1 MRTLLKEEG
10 KNLILLVVGI
20 LIYDIGTHAFVEP
33 AQVAPGGAIGV
44 ALLINHLTNLPIG
57 MLTMAT
63 NIPLLI
69 LAWFYLSRRF
79 AVTTAVTTA
88 LSSAVLDLAV
98 APVCPVY
105 VGDRF
110 LCSLYGGVVI
120 GVGMALIFLAGTT
133 TGGSDILGYLLQKKR
148 PQMSIGRALLLV
160 DGVVLVI
167 SIFVF
172 GNVDAALFGLIT
184 LFAQTK
190 VIDSIIYGGEVS
202 TMATVITKR
211 PEEIAHR
218 VIVDLDRSATLLKA
232 QGAYS
237 KEDTTM
243 LLCTVRKSQF
253 PRLKRIIYETDPDA
267 FMMATET
274 SEVLGFGFKELK
286 EGN

>member
-1 MRTLLKEEG
+1 MRTMLKKEG
-10 KNLILLVVGI
+10 KNLVLLLVGI

-44 ALLINHLTNLPIG
+44 ALLVNHLTNLPIG
-57 MLTMAT
+57 MMTMAT

-88 LSSAVLDLAV
+88 LSSLVLDVLV
-98 APVCPVY
+98 APLCPVY
-105 VGDRF
+105 TGDRF

-160 DGVVLVI
+160 DGIVLVV

-172 GNVDAALFGLIT
+172 GNIDAALFGLVT

-190 VIDSIIYGGEVS
+190 VIDGIIYGGEVS
-202 TMATVITKR
+202 TMATVVTKK
-211 PEEIAHR
+211 PEAIAEL

-237 KEDTTM
+237 KEDTTL

-253 PRLKRIIYETDPDA
+253 PRLKRIIYEVDPDA

-286 EGN
+286 EGG

>member
-1 MRTLLKEEG
+1 MRTMLKKEG
-10 KNLILLVVGI
+10 KNLVLLLVGI

-44 ALLINHLTNLPIG
+44 ALLVNHLTNLPIG
-57 MLTMAT
+57 MMTMAT

-88 LSSAVLDLAV
+88 LSSLVLDVLV
-98 APVCPVY
+98 APLCPVY
-105 VGDRF
+105 TGDRF

-160 DGVVLVI
+160 DGIVLVV

-172 GNVDAALFGLIT
+172 GNIDAALFGLVT

-190 VIDSIIYGGEVS
+190 VIDGIIYGGEVS
-202 TMATVITKR
+202 TMATVVTKK
-211 PEEIAHR
+211 PETIAER

-237 KEDTTM
+237 KEDTTL

-253 PRLKRIIYETDPDA
+253 PRLKRIIYEVDPDA

-286 EGN
+286 EGG

>member
-1 MRTLLKEEG
+1 MRTMLKKEG
-10 KNLILLVVGI
+10 KNLVLLLVGI

-44 ALLINHLTNLPIG
+44 ALLVNHLTNLPIG
-57 MLTMAT
+57 MMTMAT

-69 LAWFYLSRRF
+69 LAWFYLTRRF

-88 LSSAVLDLAV
+88 LSSLVLDVLV
-98 APVCPVY
+98 APLCPVY
-105 VGDRF
+105 TGDRF

-160 DGVVLVI
+160 DGIVLVV

-172 GNVDAALFGLIT
+172 GNIDAALFGLVT

-190 VIDSIIYGGEVS
+190 VIDGIIYGGEVS
-202 TMATVITKR
+202 TMATVVTKN
-211 PEEIAHR
+211 PEAIAER

-237 KEDTTM
+237 KEDTTL

-253 PRLKRIIYETDPDA
+253 PRLKRIIYEVDPDA

-286 EGN
+286 EGG

>member
-1 MRTLLKEEG
+1 MLL
-10 KNLILLVVGI
+10 LVGI

-44 ALLINHLTNLPIG
+44 ALLVNHLTNLPIG
-57 MLTMAT
+57 MMTMAT

-88 LSSAVLDLAV
+88 LSSLVLDVLV
-98 APVCPVY
+98 APLCPVY
-105 VGDRF
+105 TGDRF

-160 DGVVLVI
+160 DGIVLVV

-172 GNVDAALFGLIT
+172 GNIDAALFGLVT

-190 VIDSIIYGGEVS
+190 VIDGIIYGGEVS
-202 TMATVITKR
+202 TMATVVTKN
-211 PEEIAHR
+211 PEAIAER

-237 KEDTTM
+237 KEDTTL

-253 PRLKRIIYETDPDA
+253 PRLKRIIYEVDPDA

-286 EGN
+286 EGG

>member
-1 MRTLLKEEG
+1 MRTMLKKEG
-10 KNLILLVVGI
+10 KNLVLLLVGI

-44 ALLINHLTNLPIG
+44 ALLVNHLTNLPIG
-57 MLTMAT
+57 MMTMAT

-88 LSSAVLDLAV
+88 LSSLVLDVLV
-98 APVCPVY
+98 APLCPVY
-105 VGDRF
+105 TGDRF

-160 DGVVLVI
+160 DGIVLVV

-172 GNVDAALFGLIT
+172 GNIDAALFGLVT

-190 VIDSIIYGGEVS
+190 VIGGIIYGGEGS
-202 TMATVITKR
+202 TMASGVTKK
-211 PEEIAHR
+211 PEAIAER

-237 KEDTTM
+237 KEDTTL

-253 PRLKRIIYETDPDA
+253 PRLKRIIYEVDPDA

-286 EGN
+286 EGG

>member
-1 MRTLLKEEG
+1 MVLL
-10 KNLILLVVGI
+10 LVGI

-44 ALLINHLTNLPIG
+44 ALLVNHLTNLPIG
-57 MLTMAT
+57 MMTMAT

-88 LSSAVLDLAV
+88 LSSLVLDVLV
-98 APVCPVY
+98 APLCPVY
-105 VGDRF
+105 IGDRF

-160 DGVVLVI
+160 DGIVLVV

-172 GNVDAALFGLIT
+172 GNIDAALFGLVT

-190 VIDSIIYGGEVS
+190 VIDGIIYGGEVS
-202 TMATVITKR
+202 TMATVVTKN
-211 PEEIAHR
+211 PEAIAER

-237 KEDTTM
+237 KEDTTL

-253 PRLKRIIYETDPDA
+253 PRLKRIIYEVDPDA

-286 EGN
+286 EGG

>member
-1 MRTLLKEEG
+1 MRTMLKKEG
-10 KNLILLVVGI
+10 KNLVLLLVGI

-44 ALLINHLTNLPIG
+44 ALLVNHLTNLPIG
-57 MLTMAT
+57 MMTMAT

-88 LSSAVLDLAV
+88 LSSLVLDVLV
-98 APVCPVY
+98 APLCPVY
-105 VGDRF
+105 TGDRF

-160 DGVVLVI
+160 DGIVLVV

-172 GNVDAALFGLIT
+172 GNIDAALFGLVT

-190 VIDSIIYGGEVS
+190 VIDGIIYGGEVS
-202 TMATVITKR
+202 TMATVVTRK
-211 PEEIAHR
+211 PEAIAER

-237 KEDTTM
+237 KEDTTL

-253 PRLKRIIYETDPDA
+253 PRLKRIIYEVDPDA

-286 EGN
+286 EGG

>member
-1 MRTLLKEEG
+1 MRTMLKKEG
-10 KNLILLVVGI
+10 KNLVLLLVGI

-33 AQVAPGGAIGV
+33 AQVAPVGAIGV
-44 ALLINHLTNLPIG
+44 ALLVNHLTNLPIG
-57 MLTMAT
+57 MMTMAT

-88 LSSAVLDLAV
+88 LSSLVLDVLV
-98 APVCPVY
+98 APLCPVY
-105 VGDRF
+105 TGDRF

-160 DGVVLVI
+160 DGIVLVV

-172 GNVDAALFGLIT
+172 GNIDAALFGLVT

-190 VIDSIIYGGEVS
+190 VIDGIIYGGEVS
-202 TMATVITKR
+202 TMATVVTKN
-211 PEEIAHR
+211 PEAIAER

-237 KEDTTM
+237 KEDTTL

-253 PRLKRIIYETDPDA
+253 PRLKRIIYEVDPDA

-286 EGN
+286 EGG

>member
-1 MRTLLKEEG
+1 MRTMLKKEG
-10 KNLILLVVGI
+10 KNLVLLLVGI

-44 ALLINHLTNLPIG
+44 ALLVNHLTNLPIG
-57 MLTMAT
+57 MMTMAT

-88 LSSAVLDLAV
+88 LSSLVLDVLV
-98 APVCPVY
+98 APLCPVY
-105 VGDRF
+105 TGDRF

-160 DGVVLVI
+160 DGIVLVV

-172 GNVDAALFGLIT
+172 GNIDAALFGLVT

-190 VIDSIIYGGEVS
+190 VIDGIIYGGEVS
-202 TMATVITKR
+202 TMATVVTKN
-211 PEEIAHR
+211 PEAIAER

-237 KEDTTM
+237 KEDTTL

-253 PRLKRIIYETDPDA
+253 PRLKRIIYDVDPDA

-286 EGN
+286 EGG

>member
-1 MRTLLKEEG
+1 MRTMLKKEG
-10 KNLILLVVGI
+10 KNLVLLLVGI

-44 ALLINHLTNLPIG
+44 ALLVNHLTNLPIG
-57 MLTMAT
+57 MMTMAT

-88 LSSAVLDLAV
+88 LSSLVLDVLV
-98 APVCPVY
+98 APLCPVY
-105 VGDRF
+105 TGDRF
-110 LCSLYGGVVI
+110 LCNLYGGVVI

-160 DGVVLVI
+160 DGIVLVV

-172 GNVDAALFGLIT
+172 GNIDAALFGLVT

-190 VIDSIIYGGEVS
+190 VIDGIIYGGEVS
-202 TMATVITKR
+202 TMATVVTKK
-211 PEEIAHR
+211 PEAIAER

-237 KEDTTM
+237 KEDTTL

-253 PRLKRIIYETDPDA
+253 PRLKRIIYEVDPDA

-286 EGN
+286 EGG

>member
-1 MRTLLKEEG
+1 MRTMLKKEG
-10 KNLILLVVGI
+10 KNLVLLLVGI

-44 ALLINHLTNLPIG
+44 ALLVNHLTNLPIG
-57 MLTMAT
+57 MMTMAT

-88 LSSAVLDLAV
+88 LSSLVLDVLV
-98 APVCPVY
+98 APLCPVY
-105 VGDRF
+105 TGDRF

-160 DGVVLVI
+160 DGIVLVV

-172 GNVDAALFGLIT
+172 GNIDAALFGLVT

-190 VIDSIIYGGEVS
+190 VIDGIIYGGEVS
-202 TMATVITKR
+202 TMATVVTKN
-211 PEEIAHR
+211 PEAIAER

-237 KEDTTM
+237 KEDTT
-243 LLCTVRKSQF
+243 LLMCTVRKSQF
-253 PRLKRIIYETDPDA
+253 PRLKRIIYEVDPDA

-286 EGN
+286 EGG

>member
-1 MRTLLKEEG
+1 MRTMLKKEG
-10 KNLILLVVGI
+10 KNLVLLLVGI
-20 LIYDIGTHAFVEP
+20 LIYDIGAHAFVEP

-44 ALLINHLTNLPIG
+44 ALLVNHLTNLPIG
-57 MLTMAT
+57 MMTMAT

-88 LSSAVLDLAV
+88 LSSLVLDVLV
-98 APVCPVY
+98 APLCPVY
-105 VGDRF
+105 TGDRF

-160 DGVVLVI
+160 DGIVLVV

-172 GNVDAALFGLIT
+172 GNIDAALFGLVT

-190 VIDSIIYGGEVS
+190 VIDGIIYGGEVS
-202 TMATVITKR
+202 TMATVVTKN
-211 PEEIAHR
+211 PEAIAER

-237 KEDTTM
+237 KEDTTL

-253 PRLKRIIYETDPDA
+253 PRLKRIIYEVDPDA

-286 EGN
+286 EGG

>member
-1 MRTLLKEEG
+1 MRTMLKKEG
-10 KNLILLVVGI
+10 KKLVLLLVGI
-20 LIYDIGTHAFVEP
+20 LIYDIGTHAVVEP

-44 ALLINHLTNLPIG
+44 ALLVNHLTNLPIG
-57 MLTMAT
+57 MMTMAT

-88 LSSAVLDLAV
+88 LSSLVLDVLV
-98 APVCPVY
+98 APLCPVY
-105 VGDRF
+105 TGDRF

-160 DGVVLVI
+160 DGIVLVV

-172 GNVDAALFGLIT
+172 GNIDAALFGLVT

-190 VIDSIIYGGEVS
+190 VIDGIIYGGEVS
-202 TMATVITKR
+202 TMATVVTKK
-211 PEEIAHR
+211 PEAIAER

-286 EGN
+286 EGG

>member
-1 MRTLLKEEG
+1 MLKKEG
-10 KNLILLVVGI
+10 KNLVLLLVGI

-33 AQVAPGGAIGV
+33 AQVVPGGAIGV
-44 ALLINHLTNLPIG
+44 ALLVNHLTNLPIG
-57 MLTMAT
+57 MMTMAT

-88 LSSAVLDLAV
+88 LSSLVLDVLV
-98 APVCPVY
+98 APLCPVY
-105 VGDRF
+105 TGDRF

-160 DGVVLVI
+160 DGIVLVV

-172 GNVDAALFGLIT
+172 GNIDAALFGLVT

-190 VIDSIIYGGEVS
+190 VIDGIIYGGEVS
-202 TMATVITKR
+202 TMATVVTKN
-211 PEEIAHR
+211 PEAIAER

-237 KEDTTM
+237 KEDTTL

-253 PRLKRIIYETDPDA
+253 PRLKRIIYEVDPDA

-286 EGN
+286 EGG

>member
-1 MRTLLKEEG
+1 MRTMLKKEG
-10 KNLILLVVGI
+10 KNLVLLLVGI

-44 ALLINHLTNLPIG
+44 ALLVNHLTNLPIG
-57 MLTMAT
+57 MMTMAT

-88 LSSAVLDLAV
+88 LSSLVLDVLV
-98 APVCPVY
+98 APLCPVY
-105 VGDRF
+105 TGDRF

-160 DGVVLVI
+160 DGIVLVV

-172 GNVDAALFGLIT
+172 GNIDAALFGLVT

-190 VIDSIIYGGEVS
+190 VIDGIIYGGEVS
-202 TMATVITKR
+202 TMATVVTKN
-211 PEEIAHR
+211 PEAIAER

-237 KEDTTM
+237 KEDTTL
-243 LLCTVRKSQF
+243 LLCTVRKSQS
-253 PRLKRIIYETDPDA
+253 PRLKRIIYEVDPDA

-274 SEVLGFGFKELK
+274 SEVRGFGFKELK
-286 EGN
+286 EGG

>member
-1 MRTLLKEEG
+1 MRTMLKKEG
-10 KNLILLVVGI
+10 KNLVLLLVGI

-44 ALLINHLTNLPIG
+44 ALLVNHLTNLPIG
-57 MLTMAT
+57 MMTMAT

-88 LSSAVLDLAV
+88 LSSLVLDVLV
-98 APVCPVY
+98 APLCPVY
-105 VGDRF
+105 TGDRF

-160 DGVVLVI
+160 DGIVLVV

-172 GNVDAALFGLIT
+172 GNIDAALFGLVT

-190 VIDSIIYGGEVS
+190 VIDGIIYGGEVS
-202 TMATVITKR
+202 TMATVVTKK
-211 PEEIAHR
+211 PEAIAER

-237 KEDTTM
+237 KEDITL

-253 PRLKRIIYETDPDA
+253 PRLKRIIYEVDPDA

-286 EGN
+286 EGG

>member
-1 MRTLLKEEG
+1 MRTMLKKEG
-10 KNLILLVVGI
+10 KNLVLLVGI

-44 ALLINHLTNLPIG
+44 ALLVNHLTNLPIG
-57 MLTMAT
+57 MMTMAT

-88 LSSAVLDLAV
+88 LSSLVLDVLV
-98 APVCPVY
+98 APLCPVY
-105 VGDRF
+105 TGDRF

-160 DGVVLVI
+160 DGIVLVV

-172 GNVDAALFGLIT
+172 GNIDAALFGLVT

-190 VIDSIIYGGEVS
+190 VIDGIIYGGEVS
-202 TMATVITKR
+202 TMATVVTKN
-211 PEEIAHR
+211 PEAIAER

-237 KEDTTM
+237 KEDTTL

-253 PRLKRIIYETDPDA
+253 PRLKRIIYEVDPDA

-286 EGN
+286 EGG

>member
-1 MRTLLKEEG
+1 MLKKEG
-10 KNLILLVVGI
+10 KNLVLLLVGI

-44 ALLINHLTNLPIG
+44 ALLVNHLTNLPIG
-57 MLTMAT
+57 MMTMAT

-88 LSSAVLDLAV
+88 LSSLVLDVLV
-98 APVCPVY
+98 APLCPVY
-105 VGDRF
+105 TGDRF

-160 DGVVLVI
+160 DGIVLVV

-172 GNVDAALFGLIT
+172 GNIDAALFGLVT

-190 VIDSIIYGGEVS
+190 VIDGIIYGGEVS
-202 TMATVITKR
+202 TMDTVVTKN
-211 PEEIAHR
+211 PEAIAER

-237 KEDTTM
+237 KEDTTL

-253 PRLKRIIYETDPDA
+253 PRLKRIIYEVDPDA

-286 EGN
+286 EGG

>member
-1 MRTLLKEEG
+1 LRTMLKKEG
-10 KNLILLVVGI
+10 KNLVLLLVGI

-44 ALLINHLTNLPIG
+44 ALLVNHLTNLPIG
-57 MLTMAT
+57 MMTMAT

-88 LSSAVLDLAV
+88 LSSLVLDVLV
-98 APVCPVY
+98 APLCPVY
-105 VGDRF
+105 TGDRF

-160 DGVVLVI
+160 DGIVLVV

-172 GNVDAALFGLIT
+172 GNIDAALFGLVT

-190 VIDSIIYGGEVS
+190 VIDGIIYGGEVS
-202 TMATVITKR
+202 TMATVVTKN
-211 PEEIAHR
+211 PEAIAER

-237 KEDTTM
+237 KEDTTL

-253 PRLKRIIYETDPDA
+253 PRLKRIIYEVDPDA

-286 EGN
+286 EGG

>member
-1 MRTLLKEEG
+1 MRTMLKKEG
-10 KNLILLVVGI
+10 KNLVLLLVGI

-44 ALLINHLTNLPIG
+44 ALLVNHLTNLPIG
-57 MLTMAT
+57 MMTMAT

-88 LSSAVLDLAV
+88 LSSLVLDVLV
-98 APVCPVY
+98 APLCPVY
-105 VGDRF
+105 TGDRF
-110 LCSLYGGVVI
+110 LCSLYGGIVI

-160 DGVVLVI
+160 DGIVLVV

-172 GNVDAALFGLIT
+172 GNIDAALFGLVT

-190 VIDSIIYGGEVS
+190 VIDGIIYGGEVS
-202 TMATVITKR
+202 TMATVVTKN
-211 PEEIAHR
+211 PEAIAER

-237 KEDTTM
+237 KEDTTL

-253 PRLKRIIYETDPDA
+253 PRLKRIIYEVDPDA

-286 EGN
+286 EGG

>member
-1 MRTLLKEEG
+1 MRTMLKKEG
-10 KNLILLVVGI
+10 KNLELLLVGI

-44 ALLINHLTNLPIG
+44 ALLVNHLTNLPIG
-57 MLTMAT
+57 MMTMAT

-88 LSSAVLDLAV
+88 LSSLVLDVLV
-98 APVCPVY
+98 APLCPVY
-105 VGDRF
+105 TGDRF

-160 DGVVLVI
+160 DGIVLVV

-172 GNVDAALFGLIT
+172 GNIDAALFGLVT

-190 VIDSIIYGGEVS
+190 VIDGIIYGGEVS
-202 TMATVITKR
+202 TMATVVTKK
-211 PEEIAHR
+211 PEAIAEL

-237 KEDTTM
+237 KEDTTL

-253 PRLKRIIYETDPDA
+253 PRLKRIIYEVDPDA

-286 EGN
+286 EGG

>member
-1 MRTLLKEEG
+1 MRTMLKKEG
-10 KNLILLVVGI
+10 KNLVLLLVGI

-44 ALLINHLTNLPIG
+44 ALLVNHLTNLPIG
-57 MLTMAT
+57 MMTMAT

-88 LSSAVLDLAV
+88 LSSLVLDVLV
-98 APVCPVY
+98 APLCPVY
-105 VGDRF
+105 TGDRF

-160 DGVVLVI
+160 DGIVLVV

-172 GNVDAALFGLIT
+172 GNIDAALFGLVT

-190 VIDSIIYGGEVS
+190 VIDGIIYGGEVS
-202 TMATVITKR
+202 TMATVVTKK
-211 PEEIAHR
+211 PEAIAER

-237 KEDTTM
+237 KEDTTL

-253 PRLKRIIYETDPDA
+253 PRLKRIIYQVDPDA

-286 EGN
+286 EGG

>member
-1 MRTLLKEEG
+1 MRTMLKKEG
-10 KNLILLVVGI
+10 KDLVLLLVGI

-44 ALLINHLTNLPIG
+44 ALLVNHLTNLPIG
-57 MLTMAT
+57 MMTMAT

-69 LAWFYLSRRF
+69 LAWFYLSLRF

-88 LSSAVLDLAV
+88 LSSLVLDVLV
-98 APVCPVY
+98 APLCPVY
-105 VGDRF
+105 TVDRF

-120 GVGMALIFLAGTT
+120 VVGMALIFLAGTT

-160 DGVVLVI
+160 VGIVLVV

-172 GNVDAALFGLIT
+172 GNIDAALFGLVT

-190 VIDSIIYGGEVS
+190 VIDGIIYGGEVS
-202 TMATVITKR
+202 TMATVVTKN
-211 PEEIAHR
+211 PEAIAER

-237 KEDTTM
+237 KEDTTL

-253 PRLKRIIYETDPDA
+253 PRLKRIIYEVDPDA

-286 EGN
+286 EGG

>member
-1 MRTLLKEEG
+1 MRTMLKKEG
-10 KNLILLVVGI
+10 KNLVLLLVGI

-44 ALLINHLTNLPIG
+44 ALLVNHLTNLPIG
-57 MLTMAT
+57 MMTMAT

-88 LSSAVLDLAV
+88 LSSLVLDVLV
-98 APVCPVY
+98 APFCPVY
-105 VGDRF
+105 TGDRF

-160 DGVVLVI
+160 DGIVLVV

-172 GNVDAALFGLIT
+172 GNIDAALFGLVT

-190 VIDSIIYGGEVS
+190 VIDGIIYGGEVS
-202 TMATVITKR
+202 TMATVVTKK
-211 PEEIAHR
+211 PEAIAER

-237 KEDTTM
+237 KEDTTL

-253 PRLKRIIYETDPDA
+253 PRLKRIIYEVDPDA

-286 EGN
+286 EGG

>member
-1 MRTLLKEEG
+1 MKTLLKQEG
-10 KNLILLVVGI
+10 KNLLLLAAGV

-44 ALLINHLTNLPIG
+44 ALLINHLTELPIG

-63 NIPLLI
+63 NVPLLI

-79 AVTTAVTTA
+79 AVTTAITTA
-88 LSSAVLDLAV
+88 VCSAVLDVLV
-98 APVCPVY
+98 APICPVY
-105 VGDRF
+105 IGDRF

-172 GNVDAALFGLIT
+172 GNVDAALFGLVT

-202 TMATVITKR
+202 TMATVVTKK
-211 PEEIAHR
+211 PDAIAEH

-237 KEDTTM
+237 KEDTTL

-253 PRLKRIIYETDPDA
+253 PRLKRIIYEVDPEA

-286 EGN
+286 GEG

>member
-1 MRTLLKEEG
+1 MRTMLKKEG
-10 KNLILLVVGI
+10 KNLVLLLVGI

-44 ALLINHLTNLPIG
+44 ALLVNHLTNLPIG
-57 MLTMAT
+57 MMTMAT

-88 LSSAVLDLAV
+88 LSSLVLDVLV
-98 APVCPVY
+98 APLCPVY
-105 VGDRF
+105 TGDRF

-160 DGVVLVI
+160 DGIVLVV

-172 GNVDAALFGLIT
+172 GNIDAALFGLVT

-190 VIDSIIYGGEVS
+190 VIDGIIYGGEVS
-202 TMATVITKR
+202 TMATVVTKK
-211 PEEIAHR
+211 PEAIAER

-237 KEDTTM
+237 KEDTTL
-243 LLCTVRKSQF
+243 LLCMVRKSQF
-253 PRLKRIIYETDPDA
+253 PRLKRIIYEVDPDA

-286 EGN
+286 EGG

>member
-1 MRTLLKEEG
+1 MRTMLKKEG
-10 KNLILLVVGI
+10 KNLVLLLVGI

-44 ALLINHLTNLPIG
+44 ALLVNHLTNLPIG
-57 MLTMAT
+57 MMTMAT

-88 LSSAVLDLAV
+88 LSSLVLDVLV
-98 APVCPVY
+98 APLCPVY
-105 VGDRF
+105 TGDRF

-160 DGVVLVI
+160 DGIVLVV

-172 GNVDAALFGLIT
+172 GNIDAALFGLVT

-190 VIDSIIYGGEVS
+190 VIDGIIYGGEVS
-202 TMATVITKR
+202 TMATVVTKNL
-211 PEEIAHR
+211 EAIAER

-237 KEDTTM
+237 KEDTTL

-253 PRLKRIIYETDPDA
+253 PRLKRIIYEVDPDA

-286 EGN
+286 EGG

>member
-1 MRTLLKEEG
+1 MRTMLKKEG
-10 KNLILLVVGI
+10 KNLVLLLVGI

-44 ALLINHLTNLPIG
+44 ALLVNHLTNLPIG
-57 MLTMAT
+57 MMTMAT

-88 LSSAVLDLAV
+88 LSSLVLDVLV
-98 APVCPVY
+98 APLCPVY
-105 VGDRF
+105 TGDRF

-148 PQMSIGRALLLV
+148 PQMLIGRALLLV
-160 DGVVLVI
+160 DGIVLVV

-172 GNVDAALFGLIT
+172 GNIDAALFGLVT

-190 VIDSIIYGGEVS
+190 VIDGIIYGGEVS
-202 TMATVITKR
+202 TMATVVTKN
-211 PEEIAHR
+211 PEAIAER

-237 KEDTTM
+237 KEDTTL

-253 PRLKRIIYETDPDA
+253 PRLKRIIYEVDPDA

-286 EGN
+286 EGG

>member
-1 MRTLLKEEG
+1 MLKKEG
-10 KNLILLVVGI
+10 KNLVLLLVGI

-44 ALLINHLTNLPIG
+44 ALLVNHLTNLPIG
-57 MLTMAT
+57 MMTMAT

-88 LSSAVLDLAV
+88 LSSLVLDVLV
-98 APVCPVY
+98 APLCPVY
-105 VGDRF
+105 TGDRF

-160 DGVVLVI
+160 DGIVLVV

-172 GNVDAALFGLIT
+172 GNIDAALFGLVT

-190 VIDSIIYGGEVS
+190 VIDGIIYGGEVS
-202 TMATVITKR
+202 TMATVVTKN
-211 PEEIAHR
+211 PEAIAER

-237 KEDTTM
+237 KEDTTL

-253 PRLKRIIYETDPDA
+253 PRLKRIIYEVDPDA

-286 EGN
+286 EGG

>member
-1 MRTLLKEEG
+1 M
-10 KNLILLVVGI
+10 
-20 LIYDIGTHAFVEP
+20 EP

-105 VGDRF
+105 IGDRF

-172 GNVDAALFGLIT
+172 GNVDAALFGLVT

>member
-1 MRTLLKEEG
+1 MKTMLKQEG
-10 KNLILLVVGI
+10 KNGLLLLIGS
-20 LIYDIGTHAFVEP
+20 LIYGIGTHAFVEP
-33 AQVAPGGAIGV
+33 AQIAPGGAIGV
-44 ALLINHLTNLPIG
+44 ALMVNHYADLPIG

-79 AVTTAVTTA
+79 AITTAITTA
-88 LSSAVLDLAV
+88 ICSAVLDILV
-98 APVCPVY
+98 APVCPIY
-105 VGDRF
+105 IGDRF

-172 GNVDAALFGLIT
+172 GNVDAALFGLVT

-202 TMATVITKR
+202 TMATVVTKK

-232 QGAYS
+232 RGAYS
-237 KEDTTM
+237 KEDTTL

-253 PRLKRIIYETDPDA
+253 PRLKRIIYEADPEA

-286 EGN
+286 GEG

>member
-1 MRTLLKEEG
+1 MRTMLKKEG
-10 KNLILLVVGI
+10 KNLVLLLVGI

-44 ALLINHLTNLPIG
+44 ALLVNHLTNLPIG
-57 MLTMAT
+57 MMTMAT

-88 LSSAVLDLAV
+88 LSSLVLDVLV
-98 APVCPVY
+98 APLCPVY
-105 VGDRF
+105 TGDRF

-133 TGGSDILGYLLQKKR
+133 RGGSDILGYLLQKKR

-160 DGVVLVI
+160 DGIVLVV

-172 GNVDAALFGLIT
+172 GNIDAALFGLVP
-184 LFAQTK
+184 LFAQPK
-190 VIDSIIYGGEVS
+190 VIDGIIYGGEVS
-202 TMATVITKR
+202 TMATVVTKK
-211 PEEIAHR
+211 PEAIAER

-237 KEDTTM
+237 KEDTTL

-253 PRLKRIIYETDPDA
+253 PRLKRIIYEVDPDA

-286 EGN
+286 EGG

>member
-1 MRTLLKEEG
+1 MRTMLKKEG
-10 KNLILLVVGI
+10 KNLVLLLVGI

-44 ALLINHLTNLPIG
+44 ALLVNHLTNLPIG
-57 MLTMAT
+57 MMTMAT

-88 LSSAVLDLAV
+88 LSSLVLDVLV
-98 APVCPVY
+98 APLCPVY
-105 VGDRF
+105 TGDRF

-133 TGGSDILGYLLQKKR
+133 TGGSDILGYLLQKRR

-160 DGVVLVI
+160 DGIVLVV

-172 GNVDAALFGLIT
+172 GNIDAALFGLVT

-190 VIDSIIYGGEVS
+190 VIDGIIYGGEVS
-202 TMATVITKR
+202 TMATVVTKN
-211 PEEIAHR
+211 PEAIAER

-237 KEDTTM
+237 KEDTTL

-253 PRLKRIIYETDPDA
+253 PRLKRIIYEVDPDA

-286 EGN
+286 EGG

>member
-1 MRTLLKEEG
+1 MRTMLKEEG
-10 KNLILLVVGI
+10 KNLILLVVGN

-44 ALLINHLTNLPIG
+44 ALLINHLTDLPIG

-105 VGDRF
+105 IGDRF

-172 GNVDAALFGLIT
+172 GNVDAALFGLVT